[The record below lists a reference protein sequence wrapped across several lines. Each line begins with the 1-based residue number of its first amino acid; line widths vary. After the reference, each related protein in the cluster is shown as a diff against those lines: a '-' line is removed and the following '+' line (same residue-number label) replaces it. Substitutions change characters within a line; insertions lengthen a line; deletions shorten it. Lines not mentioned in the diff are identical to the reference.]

1 MRTNKI
7 HIQTVT
13 RDELQEDINTAHEA
27 YIKFYDKLK
36 KYEDGLL
43 E

>member
-1 MRTNKI
+1 MRTKKI
-7 HIQTVT
+7 HIHRVT
-13 RDELQEDINTAHEA
+13 RDELAEEIDAAEAA

>member
-1 MRTNKI
+1 MM
-7 HIQTVT
+7 
-13 RDELQEDINTAHEA
+13 HEITEALDA

-36 KYEDGLL
+36 KYEDGILG